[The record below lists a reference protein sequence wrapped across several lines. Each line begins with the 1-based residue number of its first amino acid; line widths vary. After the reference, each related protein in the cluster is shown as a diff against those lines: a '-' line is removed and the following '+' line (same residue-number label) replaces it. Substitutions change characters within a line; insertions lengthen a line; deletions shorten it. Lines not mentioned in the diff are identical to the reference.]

1 MIIAVH
7 TQPYSKLLTHGP
19 GISQYVDVAVNQL
32 TRYSMPF
39 FFVIS
44 GYFWGLKIRN
54 GGEPISLAIQ
64 MANRIAIIF
73 IAWSFIY
80 LLPYNLTLIYEDGI
94 FGPINAAYT
103 NIKHLAQNPLTLL
116 MQGTKI
122 HLWFMVALLF
132 SVFIS
137 AVFIKNKCY
146 VSLAIFSLLL
156 YLFGVLAN
164 SYSNTPIGIEIS
176 FNTRNGPF
184 FGTLPFASGY
194 FISGTHIDTK
204 WLKYGLSLL
213 SIGLVIHFS
222 EIYVLKVFFDTPTN
236 QDYVFG
242 TFFMGLGVAII
253 SLSNHNVL
261 QNQALANI
269 GKMTLGIYAVHLIYV
284 DLLRIIDKR
293 IDSPLW
299 DVSYVGLVL
308 ILSIISVLYI
318 SKFQGLKK
326 IVV

>member
-1 MIIAVH
+1 
-7 TQPYSKLLTHGP
+7 
-19 GISQYVDVAVNQL
+19 
-32 TRYSMPF
+32 
-39 FFVIS
+39 
-44 GYFWGLKIRN
+44 
-54 GGEPISLAIQ
+54 
-64 MANRIAIIF
+64 
-73 IAWSFIY
+73 
-80 LLPYNLTLIYEDGI
+80 
-94 FGPINAAYT
+94 
-103 NIKHLAQNPLTLL
+103 

-194 FISGTHIDTK
+194 FISGTHRYQMAKI
-204 WLKYGLSLL
+204 WFIPL
-213 SIGLVIHFS
+213 IPHFS